1 MHKIAEPSVA
11 TVRPRVFQGL
21 TIGSPLA
28 SVGSVN
34 VSVYIVSVPEGRV
47 LLETQ
52 VPDGISYRTAYQVS
66 VPIPAVIAATSK
78 MLTPDQPVH
87 PSGVSISELVA
98 FMGGAAGGDDLSY

>member
-1 MHKIAEPSVA
+1 MYKIAEPSVA

-21 TIGSPLA
+21 TIGSRT

-52 VPDGISYRTAYQVS
+52 VPDGISYRTAYQGS
-66 VPIPAVIAATSK
+66 VPIPAVIAATNK